1 MAETTNNPRRG
12 CKLSH
17 LLTQIKIDRRYW
29 HPPLKKSAILAAVL
43 LIFTNTLLAI
53 ELRAETIAA
62 FDKFIASVETR
73 LESRF
78 SNLVIR

>member
-1 MAETTNNPRRG
+1 MQALPSVDAN
-12 CKLSH
+12 
-17 LLTQIKIDRRYW
+17 KIDRRYW